1 MTGQKW
7 TIFWNEYASDTYLY
21 GSTISFLS
29 NRDVFFENA
38 LMPPGT
44 INKKWYSKTNYQRQR
59 IEPSLP
65 MIDGETEYQISVNI
79 DYPQGGNCLL
89 RFEFF
94 DKFEES
100 AGYLI
105 VRDKTMRFRC
115 PLKTYSYC
123 MELMNAGV
131 SEFIFHNVTIR
142 EVENDH
148 E

>member
-7 TIFWNEYASDTYLY
+7 TIYWNEYASDTYLF
-21 GSTISFLS
+21 GSTISFQS
-29 NRDVFFENA
+29 KRDVVFENA

-44 INKKWYSKTNYQRQR
+44 IIKKWYSKTNYQKQR

-79 DYPQGGNCLL
+79 DYPQGGTCLL
-89 RFEFF
+89 RLEFF
-94 DKFEES
+94 DKFDES

-105 VRDKTMRFRC
+105 VKDQTMRFRC

-131 SEFIFHNVTIR
+131 TKFHFHSVTIR